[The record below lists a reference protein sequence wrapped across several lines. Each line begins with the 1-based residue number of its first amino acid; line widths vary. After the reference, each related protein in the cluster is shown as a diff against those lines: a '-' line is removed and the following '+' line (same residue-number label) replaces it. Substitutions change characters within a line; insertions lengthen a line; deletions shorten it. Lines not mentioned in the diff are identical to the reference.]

1 MVYYSARKLALAGG
15 SFSEV
20 FPSLS
25 RCGSYCDKSGQ
36 LVAAQQCGR
45 NQICCGHLQMRTCCD
60 TSTIESSNDLV
71 SGLWRD
77 TTCAVV
83 NPVSTNDDHD
93 DAVDVD
99 DNKESLTTTTV
110 STINDLPGIQWW
122 WFTVPLVTM
131 TCLMITLAICYCIRY
146 QEMCQHSR
154 HVYDARNRALT
165 DSSVNSQTPCHVDF
179 DPSSDFAFAPPA
191 YDSLPKNPPTYDEIC
206 ANINESFWIGENN
219 RETPPP
225 PPFRRASGTS
235 ADDQQQQQQPNIAV
249 TPEPPYVE
257 VIY

>member
-1 MVYYSARKLALAGG
+1 LANFTRVKGFDIDIYAHILTI
-15 SFSEV
+15 SFI
-20 FPSLS
+20 
-25 RCGSYCDKSGQ
+25 YC
-36 LVAAQQCGR
+36 A
-45 NQICCGHLQMRTCCD
+45 
-60 TSTIESSNDLV
+60 
-71 SGLWRD
+71 
-77 TTCAVV
+77 
-83 NPVSTNDDHD
+83 
-93 DAVDVD
+93 
-99 DNKESLTTTTV
+99 
-110 STINDLPGIQWW
+110 
-122 WFTVPLVTM
+122 
-131 TCLMITLAICYCIRY
+131 
-146 QEMCQHSR
+146 
-154 HVYDARNRALT
+154 ALT